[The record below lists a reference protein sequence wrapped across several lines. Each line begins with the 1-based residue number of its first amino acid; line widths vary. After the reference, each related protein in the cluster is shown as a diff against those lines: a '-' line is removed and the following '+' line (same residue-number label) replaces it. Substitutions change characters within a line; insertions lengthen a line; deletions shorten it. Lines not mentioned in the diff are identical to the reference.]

1 LTAEFPAFEEQP
13 PVAGGALTRARSRLS
28 GGAGGALVRDD
39 EFQAFAAA
47 FLPTLLKGAYL
58 LLRDIDLAE
67 DAVQGTL
74 LRVFRNWPEA
84 RSAPEAY
91 SRVTLVNVC
100 RDHWRRLRARP
111 REVLA
116 DDLEQTASEPE
127 REETFGD
134 AWADRKALEGAL
146 SGLGS
151 PQREVLILRFF
162 LQLSVSE
169 TASALGIAEG
179 TVKSATHRGLQQ
191 LRGVLDA
198 GQGGEPT

>member
-1 LTAEFPAFEEQP
+1 VSDA
-13 PVAGGALTRARSRLS
+13 RAQT
-28 GGAGGALVRDD
+28 GVRVLAHDD

-74 LRVFRNWPEA
+74 LRVFRNWPAA

-91 SRVTLVNVC
+91 SRVTLVSVC
-100 RDHWRRLRARP
+100 RDHWRRLRSRP
-111 REVLA
+111 QEVPA
-116 DDLEQTASEPE
+116 DDFEPPV
-127 REETFGD
+127 REHQDPFGA
-134 AWADRKALEGAL
+134 AWADRKALEEAL
-146 SGLGS
+146 ADLGS

-162 LQLSVSE
+162 LELPVSE
-169 TASALGIAEG
+169 TAAALGIAEG

-191 LRGVLDA
+191 LRGLLEPA
-198 GQGGEPT
+198 EGGEQA